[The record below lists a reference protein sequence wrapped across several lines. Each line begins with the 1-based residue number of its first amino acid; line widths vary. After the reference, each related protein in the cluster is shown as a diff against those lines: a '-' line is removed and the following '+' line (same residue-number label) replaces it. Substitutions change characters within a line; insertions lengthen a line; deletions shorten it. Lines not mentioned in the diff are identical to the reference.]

1 MARGRVTLYEVAP
14 EVRAKGAAEARR
26 SAIQMLSNPNL
37 TQEQKTELRE
47 RLKWVSKVE
56 TCNIADV
63 LAKPEP
69 PAAEAPAASDRQPVN
84 HNIDVVESVSVTES

>member
-1 MARGRVTLYEVAP
+1 MARGRLTLYEVAP
-14 EVRAKGAAEARR
+14 EVRAKGAAEARK

-37 TQEQKTELRE
+37 TQAQKAELRE
-47 RLKWVSKVE
+47 RLKWVSKIE

-69 PAAEAPAASDRQPVN
+69 APELPPEPGRQPVN
-84 HNIDVVESVSVTES
+84 HNIDVVESVSVKES